1 MLKKRVLLKYHV
13 SALPACRL
21 LQTVTNLNLSHP
33 HTPLPAALV
42 YRPTSKHLMT
52 RKTRRRNKSRGA
64 DLEAQPEDEGVL
76 EGVH

>member
-13 SALPACRL
+13 SALPACRFT

-33 HTPLPAALV
+33 HIPLPAALV
-42 YRPTSKHLMT
+42 YRSTKHLMT